1 MKPSHFETSTRAR
14 TTTVSRRYVLK
25 RFVAT
30 AFGGLLALKA
40 IQPPQQRDAVPP
52 RRRDAVPRTSRREKR

>member
-40 IQPPQQRDAVPP
+40 IQPAQQRDVVPP
-52 RRRDAVPRTSRREKR
+52 RRRDAVLRTSRRKKS